1 MGTRGAEGGK
11 FIASGSFPFG
21 ASYDPW
27 NPALPPLAHTH
38 TLSLLLPACPTAV
51 TQEAL
56 LQWLLQQCA
65 TLADVP
71 EPLTALRLML
81 AGALAASEEAQGLEM
96 LAYVFLERVRR
107 IKGRGHGLF
116 TRWFLIKVDQ
126 AAGAEPLVLS
136 QGHD

>member
-1 MGTRGAEGGK
+1 
-11 FIASGSFPFG
+11 
-21 ASYDPW
+21 
-27 NPALPPLAHTH
+27 
-38 TLSLLLPACPTAV
+38 
-51 TQEAL
+51 
-56 LQWLLQQCA
+56 
-65 TLADVP
+65 
-71 EPLTALRLML
+71 ML